1 MNKKKLLST
10 LGIALGGFVVGELV
24 LHSYI
29 DVMAVEK
36 LPHGILKRYMN
47 KGKDG
52 NRPIDIYTDNNRK
65 WVESQSICNIDLEND
80 RKNVVKGYLHKG
92 DANSKV
98 FVVFAHGYR
107 SDHLGDP
114 VNFQQYYHQKGYN
127 FLSVDHVAAGNS
139 QGNFVGFG
147 YYESQDLHKWLNLLV
162 SEYGEDIQII
172 LHGVS
177 MGGATVCQMA
187 SSVPQQVKFI
197 VSDCAFTSGFDEF
210 DNVIKSVGIT
220 KTNTILKGFN
230 AINKKLAGYDFALT
244 DVRDSVKNAKVPML
258 FVHGGNDDF
267 VPTKMGYELYDLCG
281 GEKDLLIV
289 DGAAHAESVMVDADS
304 YHSKLDS
311 MIEKYL

>member
-1 MNKKKLLST
+1 MKKKILT
-10 LGIALGGFVVGELV
+10 ALALATTGFVVGELIV
-24 LHSYI
+24 HSYL

-36 LPHGILKRYMN
+36 LPYGIIKRRMN

-52 NRPIDIYTDNNRK
+52 TRPIDIYTDDNRK
-65 WVESQSICNIDLEND
+65 WVENQPVNHIDLEND
-80 RKNVVKGYLHKG
+80 RKNIVKGYLHKG
-92 DANSKV
+92 DNDKV

-114 VNFQQYYHQKGYN
+114 VNFQQFYHQKGYN
-127 FLSVDHVAAGNS
+127 FLSVDHVASGNS

-147 YYESQDLHKWLNLLV
+147 YYESQDLHKWLNLLI
-162 SEYGEDIQII
+162 SEYGEDIKII

-187 SSVPQQVKFI
+187 SSVPKQVKMI

-210 DNVIKSVGIT
+210 DNVIKSIGIT
-220 KTNTILKGFN
+220 KTKALLKGFN
-230 AINKKLAGYDFALT
+230 AINKRVAGYDFMLT
-244 DVRDSVKNAKVPML
+244 DVRESVKNATVPML

-267 VPTKMGYELYDLCG
+267 VPTKMGYELYEICG
-281 GEKDLLIV
+281 GSKDLLIV
-289 DGAAHAESVMVDADS
+289 DGAAHAESIRVDTDA
-304 YHSKLDS
+304 YHSKLNS

>member
-1 MNKKKLLST
+1 MNKKVLTALS
-10 LGIALGGFVVGELV
+10 LVALGAVVGELV
-24 LHSYI
+24 IHSYI
-29 DVMAVEK
+29 DVMGAEK
-36 LPHGILKRYMN
+36 LPQGIIKRYMN

-52 NRPIDIYTDNNRK
+52 NRPIDIYTNNNRK
-65 WVESQSICNIDLEND
+65 WVQAQPIDNIDLEND
-80 RKNVVKGYLHKG
+80 RKNIVKGYLYKG
-92 DANSKV
+92 DADSKV

-114 VNFQQYYHQKGYN
+114 VNFQQYYHDKGYN

-139 QGNFVGFG
+139 QGKFVGFG
-147 YYESQDLHKWLNLLV
+147 YYESIDLHKWVNLLIN
-162 SEYGEDIQII
+162 EYGEDIKII

-187 SSVPQQVKFI
+187 SSVPSQVKMI

-210 DNVIKSVGIT
+210 DNVIKSMGIT
-220 KTNTILKGFN
+220 KTTAILKGFN
-230 AINKKLAGYDFALT
+230 AINKKVAGYDFALT
-244 DVRDSVKNAKVPML
+244 DVRNSVKNAKVPML

-281 GEKDLLIV
+281 SPKELLIV
-289 DGAAHAESVMVDADS
+289 DGAAHAESIRVDAAT

-311 MIEKYL
+311 MIDKYI

>member
-1 MNKKKLLST
+1 MKKKLLT
-10 LGIALGGFVVGELV
+10 ALAIASAGFVVGELV
-24 LHSYI
+24 AHSYI

-36 LPHGILKRYMN
+36 LPHGIIKRRMN

-52 NRPIDIYTDNNRK
+52 TRPIDIYTDNNRK
-65 WVESQSICNIDLEND
+65 WVEKQPICNIDLEND
-80 RKNVVKGYLHKG
+80 RKNIVKGYLHKG
-92 DANSKV
+92 DADSDV

-114 VNFQQYYHQKGYN
+114 VNFQQFYHEKGYN
-127 FLSVDHVAAGNS
+127 FLSVDHVASGNS

-147 YYESQDLHKWLNLLV
+147 YYESQDLHKWINHLI
-162 SEYGEDIQII
+162 SEYGEGIKII

-187 SSVPQQVKFI
+187 SSVPEQVKMI

-210 DNVIKSVGIT
+210 DNVIKSIGIT
-220 KTNTILKGFN
+220 KTKALLKGFN
-230 AINKKLAGYDFALT
+230 AINKRVAGYDFALT
-244 DVRDSVKNAKVPML
+244 DVRESVKNAKVPML
-258 FVHGGNDDF
+258 FVHGADDDF

-281 GEKDLLIV
+281 GVKDLLIV
-289 DGAAHAESVMVDADS
+289 DGAAHAESIRVDAIT
-304 YHSKLDS
+304 YQSKLNS